1 MIMRRV
7 DAGEDVFA
15 DLRHYE
21 NATIVR
27 PNVTMVRPNVTMVR
41 PNVTMKRPL
50 LHPPSDDSIKI
61 YQTELTQVD
70 QGAVHI
76 LLALNRN

>member
-21 NATIVR
+21 IAMR
-27 PNVTMVRPNVTMVR
+27 APH
-41 PNVTMKRPL
+41 
-50 LHPPSDDSIKI
+50 LHPLPPPPPPQPSESVKM
-61 YQTELTQVD
+61 YQGLTPID
-70 QGAVHI
+70 QGAVQI
-76 LLALNRN
+76 LLMLHKN

>member
-21 NATIVR
+21 
-27 PNVTMVRPNVTMVR
+27 NVTMVR

>member
-21 NATIVR
+21 NATKV
-27 PNVTMVRPNVTMVR
+27 
-41 PNVTMKRPL
+41 
-50 LHPPSDDSIKI
+50 HPPHPNPSSSSRPRPPPPSESVMI
-61 YQTELTQVD
+61 YQGLTQVD
-70 QGAVHI
+70 QGAAQI
-76 LLALNRN
+76 LLMLHKNTLS

>member
-21 NATIVR
+21 NATI
-27 PNVTMVRPNVTMVR
+27 VRPNVTMVR

>member
-21 NATIVR
+21 NATMIR
-27 PNVTMVRPNVTMVR
+27 PPH
-41 PNVTMKRPL
+41 PL
-50 LHPPSDDSIKI
+50 PSHPVPPPPPPHPRSSESVKM
-61 YQTELTQVD
+61 YQGLTPID
-70 QGAVHI
+70 QGAVQI
-76 LLALNRN
+76 LLMLHKNTLS